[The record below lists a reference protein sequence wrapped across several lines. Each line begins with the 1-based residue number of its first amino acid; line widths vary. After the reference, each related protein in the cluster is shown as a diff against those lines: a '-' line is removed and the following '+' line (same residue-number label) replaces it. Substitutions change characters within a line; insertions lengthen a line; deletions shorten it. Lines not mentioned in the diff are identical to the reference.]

1 MIVQSPKDQI
11 VQQGETAIFPCKARG
26 HPAPHIAWA
35 VGPNGDQPLPS
46 DDRFGLLPSGALVVR
61 GLNVTDKGIY
71 RCVASNPAGSA
82 SKGAFLKVN
91 GKFCLLFSQ
100 A

>member
-1 MIVQSPKDQI
+1 MIVQTPKDLI
-11 VQQGETAIFPCKARG
+11 LQQGQTAIFPCKARG

-46 DDRFGLLPSGALVVR
+46 DDRFGLLSSGALVVR
-61 GLNVTDKGIY
+61 DLNITDMGIY

-82 SKGAFLKVN
+82 SSGANLKVD
-91 GKFCLLFSQ
+91 GKS
-100 A
+100 